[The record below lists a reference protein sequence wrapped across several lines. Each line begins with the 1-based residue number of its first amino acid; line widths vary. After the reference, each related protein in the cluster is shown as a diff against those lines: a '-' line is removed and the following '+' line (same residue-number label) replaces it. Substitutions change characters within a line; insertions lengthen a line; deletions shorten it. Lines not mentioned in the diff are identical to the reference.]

1 MQVGNDTAR
10 DAPKHSA
17 AFILRAAIA
26 AVIPSAGLCQA
37 CSSSC
42 GAPVFRLS
50 PQWSCPPE
58 PRASVGSAIV
68 SDVLCVRSRCDVR
81 MCSRDILGDMTMVH
95 YDKRGAKITVAYE
108 GDDCSAKKVCMC
120 LCVCSL
126 CVDTVWHVKFTQ
138 PSALIS
144 RAQDEVEQVA
154 NKFCAENTAMGSLT
168 LSAADKTALEAF
180 AGCAAAGEV
189 GGVTL
194 KKFSANAAKKCIVAE
209 YIVGGGGAKKD
220 SVSAS
225 GFVPHHLAQ
234 SHFQTNRL
242 QALRRMH
249 PRKMPACPPLPR
261 KSLLPR
267 RTTMYQL
274 SPNS

>member
-1 MQVGNDTAR
+1 MFV
-10 DAPKHSA
+10 
-17 AFILRAAIA
+17 
-26 AVIPSAGLCQA
+26 
-37 CSSSC
+37 
-42 GAPVFRLS
+42 
-50 PQWSCPPE
+50 
-58 PRASVGSAIV
+58 
-68 SDVLCVRSRCDVR
+68 
-81 MCSRDILGDMTMVH
+81 
-95 YDKRGAKITVAYE
+95 
-108 GDDCSAKKVCMC
+108 
-120 LCVCSL
+120 CVCSL
-126 CVDTVWHVKFTQ
+126 CVDTLWHVKFTQ

-225 GFVPHHLAQ
+225 GFVPHHLLNLIFRPTG
-234 SHFQTNRL
+234 SRL
-242 QALRRMH
+242 CEGCTQEKCRRA
-249 PRKMPACPPLPR
+249 RRCREKVCCLDARQCASCLPTVD
-261 KSLLPR
+261 SGSPV
-267 RTTMYQL
+267 RTQG
-274 SPNS
+274 

>member
-50 PQWSCPPE
+50 PQWSCPQE
-58 PRASVGSAIV
+58 PRASVGSTIV

-81 MCSRDILGDMTMVH
+81 MCSRGILGDMTMVH

-126 CVDTVWHVKFTQ
+126 CVDTLWHVKFTQ

>member
-1 MQVGNDTAR
+1 MFV
-10 DAPKHSA
+10 
-17 AFILRAAIA
+17 
-26 AVIPSAGLCQA
+26 
-37 CSSSC
+37 
-42 GAPVFRLS
+42 
-50 PQWSCPPE
+50 
-58 PRASVGSAIV
+58 
-68 SDVLCVRSRCDVR
+68 
-81 MCSRDILGDMTMVH
+81 
-95 YDKRGAKITVAYE
+95 
-108 GDDCSAKKVCMC
+108 
-120 LCVCSL
+120 CVCSL
-126 CVDTVWHVKFTQ
+126 CVDTLWHVKFTQ

-209 YIVGGGGAKKD
+209 YIVGGGGAKKE

-234 SHFQTNRL
+234 SHFSDQ
-242 QALRRMH
+242 QAPGSAKDAPKKNAGVPAAAAKKSVASAHDNVPAVSQQLIQDLLSALKAEGVSIRFHMPPVPHPVLRA
-249 PRKMPACPPLPR
+249 ACHFVGAR
-261 KSLLPR
+261 VF
-267 RTTMYQL
+267 MCAHMAYQRVHHHDEG
-274 SPNS
+274 

>member
-1 MQVGNDTAR
+1 MRVGLLGHTR
-10 DAPKHSA
+10 KGA
-17 AFILRAAIA
+17 ASRLR
-26 AVIPSAGLCQA
+26 PSNYVHID
-37 CSSSC
+37 
-42 GAPVFRLS
+42 PFH
-50 PQWSCPPE
+50 
-58 PRASVGSAIV
+58 
-68 SDVLCVRSRCDVR
+68 CVCV
-81 MCSRDILGDMTMVH
+81 
-95 YDKRGAKITVAYE
+95 
-108 GDDCSAKKVCMC
+108 C
-120 LCVCSL
+120 LCVCVSVCL
-126 CVDTVWHVKFTQ
+126 CVCVSVVCVWTRVWHVKFTQ
-138 PSALIS
+138 WSALIS

-180 AGCAAAGEV
+180 AGCATAGEV

-249 PRKMPACPPLPR
+249 PRKMPVCPPLPR

-267 RTTMYQL
+267 RTTMCRL